1 MLPRVG
7 FEDVQTI
14 WAWLTRP
21 RMLFIVTDC
30 EVKNV
35 GYQPSRMQ
43 VDRKPDGTI
52 RHLFHTVRCVG
63 WQKNV
68 VSRPE

>member
-1 MLPRVG
+1 MLPRVA
-7 FEDVQTI
+7 FEEGR
-14 WAWLTRP
+14 AWLTSP
-21 RMLFIVTDC
+21 RMLLIVADC

-43 VDRKPDGTI
+43 VYRKPDGTI
-52 RHLFHTVRCVG
+52 RHLFHAVRGVG
-63 WQKNV
+63 WQKYV